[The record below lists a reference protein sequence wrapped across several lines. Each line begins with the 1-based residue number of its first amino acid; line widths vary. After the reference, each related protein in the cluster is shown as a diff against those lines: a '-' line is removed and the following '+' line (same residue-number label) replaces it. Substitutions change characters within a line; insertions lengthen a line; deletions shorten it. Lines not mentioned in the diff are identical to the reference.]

1 MNKLPI
7 PEGIEGDDNAMEMI
21 RVWIGNKDIHVSM
34 LLGMWEEAS
43 NFDIDER
50 EAWGELLGDLIRH
63 IANGLTQSHDYN
75 VHASERRIANALL
88 THLGYG
94 ANTIVGEIENAPE
107 PPKTDDNDN

>member
-7 PEGIEGDDNAMEMI
+7 PEGIEGDDNAQEMI

-34 LLGMWEEAS
+34 LLGMWEEAA

-94 ANTIVGEIENAPE
+94 ANTITGTIENAPE
-107 PPKTDDNDN
+107 SPADED

>member
-1 MNKLPI
+1 MNELKI
-7 PEGIEGDDNAMEMI
+7 PEGIKDDPNAMEMI

-34 LLGMWEEAS
+34 LLGMWEDAS

-50 EAWGELLGDLIRH
+50 EAWGEMLADLIRH

-75 VHASERRIANALL
+75 ADASERRIANALL

-94 ANTIVGEIENAPE
+94 ANTIKGEI
-107 PPKTDDNDN
+107 KD

>member
-1 MNKLPI
+1 MDELKI
-7 PEGIEGDDNAMEMI
+7 PEGIKDDPNAMEMI

-43 NFDIDER
+43 NFEVDER
-50 EAWGELLGDLIRH
+50 EAWGEMLADLIRH

-75 VHASERRIANALL
+75 TVASERRIANALL

-94 ANTIVGEIENAPE
+94 ADTIQGEI
-107 PPKTDDNDN
+107 KKD